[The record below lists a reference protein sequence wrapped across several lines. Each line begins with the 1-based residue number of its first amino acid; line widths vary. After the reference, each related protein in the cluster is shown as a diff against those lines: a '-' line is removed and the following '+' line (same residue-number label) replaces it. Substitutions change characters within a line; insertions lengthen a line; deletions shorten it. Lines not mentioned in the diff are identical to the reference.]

1 MHQSIEAGCMISVVE
16 NDLDSCRERLQKYML
31 DGELIEFY
39 EQVSTLLDLV
49 GEEVTRRNGHNRPAS
64 QWQSAPVA
72 DTGEI
77 NVVRGRE

>member
-1 MHQSIEAGCMISVVE
+1 VTHQSIEAGCMNSVAE
-16 NDLDSCRERLQKYML
+16 GDLDAVRERLQKYML

-49 GEEVTRRNGHNRPAS
+49 GNEVTRRRENDRR
-64 QWQSAPVA
+64 WQTTPTA

-77 NVVRGRE
+77 NVIRGRE